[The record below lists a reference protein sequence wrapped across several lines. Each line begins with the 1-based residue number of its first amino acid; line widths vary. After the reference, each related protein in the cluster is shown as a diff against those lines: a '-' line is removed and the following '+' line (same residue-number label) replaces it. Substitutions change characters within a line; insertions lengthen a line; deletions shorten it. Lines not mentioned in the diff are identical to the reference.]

1 MKNEAGCFQVFFVT
15 VSIIVIEN
23 RINNELSELDIV
35 KYPVVSQIV
44 SLSKDDAKL
53 FSCLFANP
61 LEFLHNYDC
70 TKANYQLTW

>member
-15 VSIIVIEN
+15 VFDIVIEN

-35 KYPVVSQIV
+35 VVVS
-44 SLSKDDAKL
+44 SCKFKSKDDAKL
-53 FSCLFANP
+53 FSCLFAKSS
-61 LEFLHNYDC
+61 EFLHNYDC

>member
-35 KYPVVSQIV
+35 EVVS
-44 SLSKDDAKL
+44 SCKLSKDDAKL

>member
-35 KYPVVSQIV
+35 EVVS
-44 SLSKDDAKL
+44 SCKSSKDDANL
-53 FSCLFANP
+53 S
-61 LEFLHNYDC
+61 
-70 TKANYQLTW
+70 